1 MTLQIGMLG
10 LEGGN
15 GCRAVQRFQSNKV
28 GRFLSFLSPFTPII
42 GSFSILSRP
51 LHSVFGPLFR
61 IVRRPLRR
69 MSRSPTRFLL
79 LDRYVN
85 GRLDWKVL
93 CWNGRRC
100 RYLVTAHAGPQNDQ
114 FRLILISR
122 SSARIL
128 VERNSLPVSGSEVT
142 LPLLFIPKWTRWAPH
157 IQQAIRQR
165 WNLRSVVLDTLG
177 GLSRREYIAIAEAI
191 DVEAPGPLFD
201 QCVWIPLEE
210 LPGLEIEIEDSERS
224 LHTVIRELLDGKK
237 NPHEPFLQLGW
248 TDELLRW
255 IATVVPTDR
264 IDVDNGIEQFNAS
277 SSHALVKIRRR
288 HGPALWFKAVAEP
301 VLGAAGHEYVATTIL
316 SKLFPE
322 YLPGLLAS
330 RQDWNGWLMNDA
342 GLPIEESDL
351 LDSGTAKLIGRRLA
365 EMQQAS
371 VPHVNELLRH
381 RFIDQRIP
389 ALQEAMVVM
398 MPYLEDAMR
407 SQRAAG
413 IPALRTG
420 RLKEIAGI
428 FKDVCF
434 DLEEASIP
442 DTVIHNVLNSGN
454 ILIGKGTCVFTDWA
468 QAGVGNPL
476 VALDQLQQYWGQ
488 NQRLSS
494 WLPFIV
500 RSYREQWRSR
510 ITDVKFNRALR
521 SIRLLSIV
529 THLASRR
536 HWFMF
541 QYRHQPGLESYIRSL
556 LRQMDNAAQSVRYK
570 EFSEPAWGN
579 LSA

>member
-1 MTLQIGMLG
+1 M
-10 LEGGN
+10 
-15 GCRAVQRFQSNKV
+15 AVAQFSVLSQTKLTGSHH
-28 GRFLSFLSPFTPII
+28 FLLPSTPIV
-42 GSFSILSRP
+42 GTLSILSRLP
-51 LHSVFGPLFR
+51 HLISGPLFR
-61 IVRRPLRR
+61 IPRTPLQR
-69 MSRSPTRFLL
+69 MSRSPTRFFL

-100 RYLVTAHAGPQNDQ
+100 RYLVTAQAGPQNDQ
-114 FRLILISR
+114 FRLVLISR
-122 SSARIL
+122 SNARIL
-128 VERNSLPVSGSEVT
+128 VEQNSFSKSDSEVS
-142 LPLLFIPKWTRWAPH
+142 LPLLSIPKWTRWAPH
-157 IQQAIRQR
+157 IQKAIVQR
-165 WNLRSVVLDTLG
+165 WNLQSVVLNAFG
-177 GLSRREYIAIAEAI
+177 GPSRRKYIAIAEAI
-191 DVEAPGPLFD
+191 DGEATCTDLD
-201 QCVWIPLEE
+201 QCIWIPLEE

-224 LHTVIRELLDGKK
+224 LHTVLRDLLSGKK
-237 NPHEPFLQLGW
+237 SPHEPFMQLGW

-255 IATVVPTDR
+255 IAAVVPTDR

-277 SSHALVKIRRR
+277 SSHALLKIRRR
-288 HGPALWFKAVAEP
+288 HGPVLWFKAVAEP
-301 VLGAAGHEYVATTIL
+301 VLESAGHEYMATTIL

-322 YLPGLLAS
+322 YLPDLLGI

-342 GLPIEESDL
+342 GLPIEESDP
-351 LDSGTAKLIGRRLA
+351 LDSETAKLIGRRLA

-389 ALQEAMVVM
+389 ALREAMVAM
-398 MPYLEDAMR
+398 MPYLEDAVY

-413 IPALRTG
+413 IPALGTG
-420 RLKEIAGI
+420 RVKEIAGI
-428 FKDVCF
+428 FEDVCI
-434 DLEEASIP
+434 DLEETGIP
-442 DTVIHNVLNSGN
+442 DTVVHNVLNSGN

-476 VALDQLQQYWGQ
+476 VALDQVQQYLGQ

-510 ITDVKFNRALR
+510 IADVKFDRALR

-529 THLASRR
+529 THLATRR
-536 HWFMF
+536 HWLIS
-541 QYRHQPGLESYIRSL
+541 QYRHPPGLDSYIRSL
-556 LRQMDNAAQSVRYK
+556 LRQMDKAAQSVRYK
-570 EFSEPAWGN
+570 EFSEPVWGN